1 MKVFEIVFS
10 FLDPS
15 KAMAQ
20 ISADTKEEAVEK
32 LMEEINAN
40 APTIRDVEI
49 NLVQEVLND
58 PTFEEEDLNADRTL
72 N

>member
-1 MKVFEIVFS
+1 LKIFEIVFS

-20 ISADTKEEAVEK
+20 ISAETKEEAVEK
-32 LMEEINAN
+32 LMDEIATH
-40 APTIRDVEI
+40 ASTIKDVEVL
-49 NLVQEVLND
+49 LVQEVLND
-58 PTFEEEDLNADRTL
+58 PSFEEEDLDADRTL